1 MVGSSE
7 KRLPLTWM
15 PPPLGPPLPPPQP
28 PPPVPPVPPT
38 SSAGAKGS
46 VSLPLLAREHHSSEE
61 LPRPR
66 ERSEDLNSV
75 FSWMFRVT
83 GSSCRRQASCPRH
96 VKRSRLGVHGTHAL
110 GAPQYTQFARS
121 TGAVSPFGLVAMD
134 AKDLKR
140 LIDCEQL
147 AYSRYPHVPRVWP
160 TAVGHGN
167 HGKYYCHTHVPTS
180 MYRLISVDVSYLF
193 GHAGHSKFVV
203 RIDVL

>member
-1 MVGSSE
+1 MVLVVLVT
-7 KRLPLTWM
+7 LPPLGALVVLVAFVLVLAQLLVLLVLPALVQLVL
-15 PPPLGPPLPPPQP
+15 PPPLP

-46 VSLPLLAREHHSSEE
+46 VSLPLLTREHHSSEE

-147 AYSRYPHVPRVWP
+147 ADSRYPHVWP
-160 TAVGHGN
+160 TTVSIGHGN
-167 HGKYYCHTHVPTS
+167 HGMYYTCTNQHVQADLS
-180 MYRLISVDVSYLF
+180 
-193 GHAGHSKFVV
+193 
-203 RIDVL
+203 